1 MPSSVIGHE
10 VGEWH
15 LRHDQLVTYLRT
27 LAEKSDRVLFEEI
40 GQTHEARPL
49 VMLTISSPENLARLE
64 EIRKQHLTLSNPARQ
79 PAKPLEDLPVIV
91 NMGYGV
97 HGNESSASN
106 AAPVVAYHL
115 AASESDEIRNLLAN
129 SVILLDPCLNPDG
142 FSRFAQ
148 WANSHR
154 GKHPIADSD
163 SREHNEVWPGG
174 RTNHYWFDLNR
185 DWLLAQHPESQARLR
200 KFHAW
205 RPNVLTDFHEMSSD
219 STYFFQPGV
228 KARTNPLTPDG
239 NVELTR
245 RFAEYHAKSLDEIG
259 TLYYNEERFDD
270 FYYGKGSSYPD
281 VNGGVGILFEQASS
295 RGHLRESIHGE
306 FDFAFTIR
314 NQVRTSLSTLAGASA
329 MRVDLLKHQR
339 AFYESALKL
348 ADDDPVRGYL
358 FGHSRDRVSNFRMV
372 ELLRRHHI
380 AVHPLTAELEG
391 FSPGS
396 AWLVPTRQPQYRL
409 LKSLFEKRTEF
420 EDTVFYDVS
429 AWNLPLA
436 MGIPYAELAEI
447 PEGVL
452 GKPIARMRFPAAKG
466 PPRSEV
472 AYAFEWHGQYA
483 ARALNRLHKAKIR
496 AKVSPRR
503 FSAQTA
509 DGTLKF
515 DRGTIV
521 IPVGLQKE
529 VPANTVHRVLKT
541 IAARDG
547 IVVHS
552 LTSGLTPTGNDLG
565 SPSMRPLIQPKP
577 LLLVGKGVSAYEA
590 GEVWHLL
597 DQRHDLEV
605 TLVDLS
611 RLGSVDLHDFTHLL
625 IVNGKYDLGEKRVA
639 AIKRW
644 IEEGGILIATKAAAK
659 WASKSGI
666 GATRFV
672 DEKEEKKKDEEFLS
686 EEDKD
691 LLPTRRLPY
700 EDHQHDRDSKLT
712 KGTIFATN
720 LDLSHPL
727 AFGYLAKEL
736 AVFRNSN
743 LIMRPSMDPYATVA
757 QYTDN
762 PLLAGYVHEE
772 RLEKISGSAAIVVER
787 LEDGAV
793 ISFAD
798 NPNFRAFWTGTSKA
812 YLNALFFG
820 STIEKTEP
828 EDEKAVDSDQHK
840 H

>member
-1 MPSSVIGHE
+1 MPSSVIGHQ

-348 ADDDPVRGYL
+348 ADADPVRGYL
-358 FGHSRDRVSNFRMV
+358 FGRSKDRVSNFRMV

-396 AWLVPTRQPQYRL
+396 AWLVPTR
-409 LKSLFEKRTEF
+409 
-420 EDTVFYDVS
+420 
-429 AWNLPLA
+429 
-436 MGIPYAELAEI
+436 
-447 PEGVL
+447 
-452 GKPIARMRFPAAKG
+452 
-466 PPRSEV
+466 
-472 AYAFEWHGQYA
+472 
-483 ARALNRLHKAKIR
+483 
-496 AKVSPRR
+496 
-503 FSAQTA
+503 
-509 DGTLKF
+509 
-515 DRGTIV
+515 
-521 IPVGLQKE
+521 
-529 VPANTVHRVLKT
+529 
-541 IAARDG
+541 
-547 IVVHS
+547 
-552 LTSGLTPTGNDLG
+552 
-565 SPSMRPLIQPKP
+565 
-577 LLLVGKGVSAYEA
+577 
-590 GEVWHLL
+590 
-597 DQRHDLEV
+597 
-605 TLVDLS
+605 
-611 RLGSVDLHDFTHLL
+611 
-625 IVNGKYDLGEKRVA
+625 
-639 AIKRW
+639 
-644 IEEGGILIATKAAAK
+644 
-659 WASKSGI
+659 
-666 GATRFV
+666 
-672 DEKEEKKKDEEFLS
+672 
-686 EEDKD
+686 
-691 LLPTRRLPY
+691 
-700 EDHQHDRDSKLT
+700 
-712 KGTIFATN
+712 
-720 LDLSHPL
+720 
-727 AFGYLAKEL
+727 
-736 AVFRNSN
+736 
-743 LIMRPSMDPYATVA
+743 
-757 QYTDN
+757 
-762 PLLAGYVHEE
+762 
-772 RLEKISGSAAIVVER
+772 
-787 LEDGAV
+787 
-793 ISFAD
+793 
-798 NPNFRAFWTGTSKA
+798 
-812 YLNALFFG
+812 
-820 STIEKTEP
+820 
-828 EDEKAVDSDQHK
+828 
-840 H
+840 